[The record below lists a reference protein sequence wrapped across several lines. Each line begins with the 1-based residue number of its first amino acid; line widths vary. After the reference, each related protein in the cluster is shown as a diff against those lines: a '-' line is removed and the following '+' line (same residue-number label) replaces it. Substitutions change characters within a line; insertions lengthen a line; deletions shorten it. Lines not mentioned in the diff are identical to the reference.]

1 MPNKNQLLRYLI
13 IDELLRNRQH
23 LFPTKEH
30 ILATIQERTDATYSV
45 SAFEKDL
52 KIMREQF
59 GAPIEF
65 HHLERGYFYGYKQK
79 DKKGQISYELD
90 KEYRFMSIS
99 LSQKDLVALNF
110 AESILQSFK
119 NSQIFEDFSDA
130 INKVLDAVEVGKQLK
145 DTTRKMHNFIQPE
158 NAAYPEGR
166 KWLADILWAIKN
178 YKQIQF
184 DYQKFS
190 QNEAETRTL
199 HPYLLK
205 EFKGRWYVI
214 GYNPDK
220 ERIAT
225 FALDRIK
232 TLKISDF
239 SVLYPEKLGFEAEDF
254 YQNCYGI
261 TRLPNEKIEK
271 IVLSFSP
278 WVGHYLKSKPLHHT
292 QKILI
297 DTEQEFCISL
307 KLIINPDLVS
317 ELLSF
322 GKNVKVLA
330 PERLQAMIKEELQ
343 NTMAYYF

>member
-23 LFPTKEH
+23 KFPTKER
-30 ILATIQERTDATYSV
+30 IIETIRERTDTDYSV

-79 DKKGQISYELD
+79 NKRGETHYEID
-90 KEYRFMSIS
+90 REYRFMSIS

-130 INKVLDAVEVGKQLK
+130 INKVLDAVEVSKQLK
-145 DTTRKMHNFIQPE
+145 DSSRKMHDFIQPE
-158 NAAYPEGR
+158 NAAYSEGR
-166 KWLADILWAIKN
+166 KWLGDILWAIKN
-178 YKQIQF
+178 YKQIEF
-184 DYQKFS
+184 VYKKFTQKKADS
-190 QNEAETRTL
+190 RVL

-225 FALDRIK
+225 FALDRIQM
-232 TLKISDF
+232 LKISEF

-261 TRLPNEKIEK
+261 TRLQNEKVEEI
-271 IVLSFSP
+271 ILSFSP
-278 WVGHYLKSKPLHHT
+278 FAGHYLKSKPLHHT

-297 DTEQEFCISL
+297 DSENEFRISL
-307 KLIINPDLVS
+307 HLIINPDLVS
-317 ELLSF
+317 ELLSY
-322 GKNVKVLA
+322 GKNLKVLA
-330 PERLQAMIKEELQ
+330 PERLRQIIKEELQ
-343 NTMAYYF
+343 ETLKKY